1 MAENEKR
8 IIDWNAIRA
17 EYIAGGIG
25 QRNLAKKYGV
35 SEHTLISRA
44 KAESWTEV
52 RDKARNEIT
61 EKSLQKVANAAATN
75 AVIAQRIREKLLL
88 RLERE
93 IDALPDSIGTNK
105 RKAVTEYE
113 YDGKR
118 PKKQKDIATEYKLK
132 DLTSAWKD
140 LTEGLVIAEKTEETA
155 DDGFLDALKGTAVED
170 WADADED
177 NDI

>member
-1 MAENEKR
+1 M
-8 IIDWNAIRA
+8 
-17 EYIAGGIG
+17 
-25 QRNLAKKYGV
+25 
-35 SEHTLISRA
+35 
-44 KAESWTEV
+44 
-52 RDKARNEIT
+52 
-61 EKSLQKVANAAATN
+61 
-75 AVIAQRIREKLLL
+75 
-88 RLERE
+88 
-93 IDALPDSIGTNK
+93 PDSIGTNK

>member
-1 MAENEKR
+1 MADNEKR
-8 IIDWNAIRA
+8 IIDWNAILA
-17 EYIAGGIG
+17 EYIAGGIS
-25 QRNLAKKYGV
+25 QRKLAKKYGV
-35 SEHTLISRA
+35 PEGTLLDRAHSEKWA
-44 KAESWTEV
+44 KLRDESNN
-52 RDKARNEIT
+52 KAVI
-61 EKSLQKVANAAATN
+61 KSIQKTANSAATN

-113 YDGKR
+113 YDGKIH
-118 PKKQKDIATEYKLK
+118 KKQKDIATEYKLK

-155 DDGFLDALKGTAVED
+155 DDGFLDALNGTAVED
-170 WADADED
+170 WTDADED
-177 NDI
+177 SDI